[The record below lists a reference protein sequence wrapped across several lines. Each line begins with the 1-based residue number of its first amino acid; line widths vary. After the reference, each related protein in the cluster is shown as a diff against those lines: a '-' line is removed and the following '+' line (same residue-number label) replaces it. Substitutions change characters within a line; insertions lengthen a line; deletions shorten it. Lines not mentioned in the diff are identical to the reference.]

1 MKHVDAVPPGRF
13 CWLDLA
19 ASDAGRAAHFY
30 GRLFGWTARE
40 QPANG
45 GHFTRLQASG
55 RDVGSLYQ
63 LRRELLGRGL
73 RSHWTPYVRVLD
85 AGDTAR
91 RASEIGGT
99 VVVSPFEVSG
109 IARIALIADAVG
121 AQIGLWEPV
130 GQAVEPPANA

>member
-1 MKHVDAVPPGRF
+1 MRNVDTVPPGRF

-19 ASDAGRAAHFY
+19 ASDADRAAHFY

-55 RDVGSLYQ
+55 QDVGSLYQ

-85 AGDTAR
+85 VGDTAH
-91 RASEIGGT
+91 RATEIGGT
-99 VVVSPFEVSG
+99 VVVPPFEVSG

-121 AQIGLWEPV
+121 AQIGLWEP
-130 GQAVEPPANA
+130 PANA